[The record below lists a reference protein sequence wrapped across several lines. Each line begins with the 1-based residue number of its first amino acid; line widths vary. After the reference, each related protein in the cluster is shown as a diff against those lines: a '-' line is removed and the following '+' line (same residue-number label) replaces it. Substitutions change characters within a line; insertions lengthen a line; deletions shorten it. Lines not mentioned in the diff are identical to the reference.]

1 MTEKQKDTVDA
12 EKVLQAEKEIRR
24 EGAKAAFLHGFVE
37 ATGLFIVVY
46 FALFTVDPG
55 FVPGTV
61 SVEQAGVAVPGAVIV
76 SAAVGLVFFV
86 VDAAF
91 VYRRRTLE
99 YFEDVNPHINEALRT
114 ARDAAERGE
123 DTEMA
128 QALYED
134 VLEELKDTSSDG
146 FVSIP
151 RMAGSVLLVFA
162 VAFLLLSASLG
173 GFGGGDSLFGN
184 DQTSQGSSTSEG
196 EGGGGGGGGS
206 ENAEG
211 EAQSSE
217 DVLGES
223 GEVSRG
229 ADEQNVELDRSGS
242 GGEGDGGGTGSVGEG
257 RDYGEGVSVEGQRTE
272 FSPEEEI
279 EDAELV
285 KEYNL
290 RVRSDE

>member
-1 MTEKQKDTVDA
+1 MTETETNA
-12 EKVLQAEKEIRR
+12 EMVLQAEKEIRR
-24 EGAKAAFLHGFVE
+24 EGAKAAFLHGVVE
-37 ATGLFIVVY
+37 ATAFFVIAY
-46 FALFTVDPG
+46 FALFTVQPDAIPET
-55 FVPGTV
+55 VP
-61 SVEQAGVAVPGAVIV
+61 VEAAGVAVPGAVVV
-76 SAAVGLVFFV
+76 STVLALVFLV
-86 VDAAF
+86 ADAYLI
-91 VYRRRTLE
+91 YRRRTLE

-123 DTEMA
+123 ENEMA
-128 QALYED
+128 EALYED
-134 VLEELKDTSSDG
+134 VLEELKSTSSDG

-162 VAFLLLSASLG
+162 LAFLLLSATLG
-173 GFGGGDSLFGN
+173 GFSGGQSLFSDETTAQGGGGGAGES
-184 DQTSQGSSTSEG
+184 
-196 EGGGGGGGGS
+196 EGGGGGG
-206 ENAEG
+206 EG
-211 EAQSSE
+211 ETQQEQQSSE

-229 ADEQNVELDRSGS
+229 TDERNVELDRSGS
-242 GGEGDGGGTGSVGEG
+242 GGEGGGGTGSVGEG
-257 RDYGEGVSVEGQRTE
+257 REYGEGVSVEGQRTE